1 MTILPKDGDPFTPRL
16 HAYADEELDAA
27 DAKAVEAHLV
37 TCAECRAEL
46 AGIRDLKAALRTLDF
61 SEVAPDGL
69 AADIQRRVALAQSRQ
84 RLIWAGG
91 TTGLLAACLAVALL
105 MMQPGSPI
113 DDAVTSHQRALD
125 GHNPMV
131 VASSDRGEV
140 KPWLMKQLGFAP
152 PVLEKADGCTMVG
165 ARTDRLAHKAASAV
179 TYSCDGH
186 AVDFYAVA
194 DRSPDAPLTL
204 PHDVKSLNYNVVS
217 WQRGRL
223 TCYAVSDAPEPRLLA
238 LAGYIQSHAAEG

>member
-27 DAKAVEAHLV
+27 EAKAVEAHLA

-69 AADIQRRVALAQSRQ
+69 AADIQRRVAAAQVRE
-84 RLIWAGG
+84 RAIWAGG
-91 TTGLLAACLAVALL
+91 TTGLLAACVAVALL
-105 MMQPGSPI
+105 VMRPGSPI
-113 DDAVTSHQRALD
+113 DDALLSHRHAQLALVS
-125 GHNPMV
+125 N
-131 VASSDRGEV
+131 DRGQV
-140 KPWLMKQLGFAP
+140 KPWLIQRLGFAP
-152 PVLEKADGCTMVG
+152 PVLEKAAGCDLVG
-165 ARTDRLAHKAASAV
+165 ARTDRLAHKQASAL

-186 AVDFYAVA
+186 NVDFYAIA
-194 DRSPDAPLTL
+194 DRQPNAPLIL
-204 PHDVKSLNYNVVS
+204 PQVIKARDYHVVT

-223 TCYAVSDAPEPRLLA
+223 TCYAVSDAPEPRLIA
-238 LAGYIQSHAAEG
+238 LATYIQSHAAEG